1 VRISRLNSINILRDL
16 DPEILDFLDDR
27 LQEVTV
33 PVGGHM
39 VKAGDHAYRFFVIFE
54 GSAVVSRDG
63 AVLTSLGPG
72 DVFGEMA
79 LLEDLHRN
87 ADVVAVTPMK
97 LGAIMAWDFREAAHR
112 FPAFEQKIDQVI
124 IDRTAGS

>member
-1 VRISRLNSINILRDL
+1 MRISRLSSISILKDL
-16 DPEILDFLDDR
+16 DPEILGYLDDR

-54 GSAVVSRDG
+54 GSAVVSRHG
-63 AVLTSLGPG
+63 RVIVSLGPG

-112 FPAFEQKIDQVI
+112 FPAFEQKIDQLIVG
-124 IDRTAGS
+124 REA

>member
-1 VRISRLNSINILRDL
+1 MHISRLGSINVLRNL

-39 VKAGDHAYRFFVIFE
+39 VKAGDHAYRFFVILE
-54 GSAVVSRDG
+54 GSAVVSREG
-63 AVLTSLGPG
+63 MVITSLGAG

-97 LGAIMAWDFREAAHR
+97 LGAIMAWDFREAVDR
-112 FPAFEQKIDQVI
+112 FPDFERTIDQVI
-124 IDRTAGS
+124 RDRSPGG